1 MNTTNQLQILVQ
13 SISFPMLPLFMPS
26 QESIV
31 TGEINFPA
39 GIPFLYPFYHPFLP
53 IHSSRS
59 HRLSIYPLT
68 SISFPFSSISFP
80 FSSLSFPFYPPN
92 IQNHHIFP
100 LNKHANQCSPFES
113 NPVCIFSK
121 RTAIAPEVIPLPYT
135 RSPVRD
141 QSRSSLPVSASFP
154 QTTLHLLPV
163 YYVRNELISGHINHL
178 LAVAFSAERFL
189 RQLVTDNRGNISHQ
203 FLHKPRSL
211 ALRHH
216 ATNCRI
222 SQGSA
227 LSSSGGRFG
236 TCRPIPSTSST
247 ACSHAVKRTQDPR
260 ELRSSSAYSRTF
272 PCTLP
277 ILSRIQGKNYHNV
290 VDINESL
297 VALASQLLN
306 KRLAVLTEMLKT
318 VGRIDQLTAKTLKYA
333 AL

>member
-1 MNTTNQLQILVQ
+1 MTIRWNLQVGIFHYSVNVP
-13 SISFPMLPLFMPS
+13 SGVFIIIKIS
-26 QESIV
+26 
-31 TGEINFPA
+31 
-39 GIPFLYPFYHPFLP
+39 
-53 IHSSRS
+53 SSS
-59 HRLSIYPLT
+59 
-68 SISFPFSSISFP
+68 
-80 FSSLSFPFYPPN
+80 
-92 IQNHHIFP
+92 
-100 LNKHANQCSPFES
+100 
-113 NPVCIFSK
+113 
-121 RTAIAPEVIPLPYT
+121 
-135 RSPVRD
+135 
-141 QSRSSLPVSASFP
+141 PVSASFP

-260 ELRSSSAYSRTF
+260 ELRSSSAYSRIF

-333 AL
+333 ALWHDLFSIVQIVRSANLKVLSSQSNPTILSLDRIVGLCHIQWLTNTSFQWVGYFVRSKKAGE

>member
-1 MNTTNQLQILVQ
+1 MNTINQLQILVQ
-13 SISFPMLPLFMPS
+13 SISFPLLPPFHTNS
-26 QESIV
+26 KSIV
-31 TGEINFPA
+31 TVGNNFPLFESYISPFSIPTVNYLPIAALIA

-59 HRLSIYPLT
+59 HPYPFLSIH
-68 SISFPFSSISFP
+68 SISKSITT
-80 FSSLSFPFYPPN
+80 
-92 IQNHHIFP
+92 FP

-121 RTAIAPEVIPLPYT
+121 RTAIVPEVIPLPYT

-141 QSRSSLPVSASFP
+141 QSRSSSPVSASFP
-154 QTTLHLLPV
+154 QTTWHLLPV

-216 ATNCRI
+216 ATKCRI

-236 TCRPIPSTSST
+236 TCRPIPSTAST

-260 ELRSSSAYSRTF
+260 ELRSSSAYSRIF

-277 ILSRIQGKNYHNV
+277 ILSRTQAKIT
-290 VDINESL
+290 I
-297 VALASQLLN
+297 
-306 KRLAVLTEMLKT
+306 ML
-318 VGRIDQLTAKTLKYA
+318 
-333 AL
+333 